1 MTLNT
6 IPEAIKDIQK
16 GKIIIVVDDENRENE
31 GDFVVAAEKITPEII
46 NFMATN
52 GKGLICAPI
61 SEERCKELDLEL
73 MTGKNTALHQTAF
86 TISVDLIGENCT
98 TGISSEDRS
107 KTIKALVNDKSK
119 PEDFARP
126 GHIFPLKSLKGGVLR
141 RAGHTEAGTDLA
153 KLAGLKPAA
162 VIVEIINP
170 DGKMARL
177 PDLIKIAK
185 KFNIKIISIEDL
197 IKYRIQKESL
207 IKKICEVKLPTKYG
221 DFRLLSYKQ
230 TTTNKEHLAL
240 VKGSWKEDEEI
251 LVRVH
256 SSCFTGD
263 VLGSLRCDCGDQ
275 LQNSLKMIQ
284 EKGKGVV
291 VYMNQEGRGIGLS
304 SKIKAYELQ
313 EKGMDTVEANI
324 ALGFK
329 PDKRDYGIGA
339 QILRDLNIKKINL
352 ISNNPKKRAGL
363 KGYGIKITKNI
374 PINTCSNEH
383 NSFYLKTKRDKM
395 GHDLNLQN
403 E

>member
-1 MTLNT
+1 
-6 IPEAIKDIQK
+6 
-16 GKIIIVVDDENRENE
+16 
-31 GDFVVAAEKITPEII
+31 
-46 NFMATN
+46 
-52 GKGLICAPI
+52 
-61 SEERCKELDLEL
+61 
-73 MTGKNTALHQTAF
+73 
-86 TISVDLIGENCT
+86 
-98 TGISSEDRS
+98 
-107 KTIKALVNDKSK
+107 
-119 PEDFARP
+119 
-126 GHIFPLKSLKGGVLR
+126 
-141 RAGHTEAGTDLA
+141 
-153 KLAGLKPAA
+153 
-162 VIVEIINP
+162 
-170 DGKMARL
+170 MARL

-185 KFNIKIISIEDL
+185 KLNIKIISIEDL

-207 IKKICEVKLPTKYG
+207 IEKTCEVKLPTKYG

-240 VKGSWKEDEEI
+240 VKGNWEENEEV

-275 LQNSLKMIQ
+275 LRNSLEMIQ
-284 EKGKGVV
+284 KKGKGVV

-304 SKIKAYELQ
+304 NKIKAYELQ
-313 EKGMDTVEANI
+313 EKGMDTVDANI

-329 PDKRDYGIGA
+329 ADKRDYGIGA

-363 KGYGIKITKNI
+363 KGYGIKIIKNI

-383 NSFYLKTKRDKM
+383 NDFYLKTKRDKM
-395 GHDLNLQN
+395 GHDLKLKN

>member
-1 MTLNT
+1 MKLDT
-6 IPEAIKDIQK
+6 IPSAIKEIKK
-16 GKIIIVVDDENRENE
+16 GNIIIVVDDENRENE
-31 GDFVVAAEKITPEII
+31 GDFIVAAEKITPEII

-61 SEERCKELDLEL
+61 TEERCQELDLEL

-98 TGISSEDRS
+98 TGISSEDRT
-107 KTIKALVNDKSK
+107 KTIKALVNDQSK
-119 PEDFARP
+119 PENFARP

-185 KFNIKIISIEDL
+185 KLKIKIISIEDL
-197 IKYRIQKESL
+197 IKYRIKKESL
-207 IKKICEVKLPTKYG
+207 IKKTCEVNLPTKYG
-221 DFRLLSYKQ
+221 DFKLISYKQ
-230 TTTNKEHLAL
+230 TTTNEEHIAL
-240 VKGSWKEDEEI
+240 VKGKWTKDESI

-275 LQNSLKMIQ
+275 LQNSLQMIQ
-284 EKGKGVV
+284 NKGKGVLI
-291 VYMNQEGRGIGLS
+291 YMKQEGRGIGLAN
-304 SKIKAYELQ
+304 KLKAYELQ
-313 EKGMDTVEANI
+313 EKGMDTVQANL

-329 PDKRDYGIGA
+329 ADKRDYGIGA
-339 QILRDLNIKKINL
+339 QILRNLNVKKINL

-363 KGYGIKITKNI
+363 KGYGIKIMKNV
-374 PINTCSNEH
+374 PINTCPNKY
-383 NSFYLKTKRDKM
+383 NDFYLKTKRDKM
-395 GHDLNLQN
+395 GHNLKI
-403 E
+403 

>member
-6 IPEAIKDIQK
+6 IPEAIEEIKK
-16 GKIIIVVDDENRENE
+16 GKIVIVVDDENRENE

-46 NFMATN
+46 NFMATK

-185 KFNIKIISIEDL
+185 KLNIKIISIEDL

-207 IKKICEVKLPTKYG
+207 IEKTCEVKLPTKYG
-221 DFRLLSYKQ
+221 DFRLLSYRQ

-240 VKGSWKEDEEI
+240 VKGNWEENEEV

-275 LQNSLKMIQ
+275 LQNSLEMIQ
-284 EKGKGVV
+284 KKGKGVV

-304 SKIKAYELQ
+304 NKIKAYELQ
-313 EKGMDTVEANI
+313 EKGMDTVDANI

-329 PDKRDYGIGA
+329 ADKRDYGIGA

-363 KGYGIKITKNI
+363 KGYGIKIIKNI

-383 NSFYLKTKRDKM
+383 NDFYLKTKRDKM
-395 GHDLNLQN
+395 GHDLKLKN

>member
-6 IPEAIKDIQK
+6 IPEAIEEIKK
-16 GKIIIVVDDENRENE
+16 GKIVIVVDDENRENE

-46 NFMATN
+46 NFMATK

-185 KFNIKIISIEDL
+185 KLNIKIISIEDL

-207 IKKICEVKLPTKYG
+207 IEKTCEVKLPTKYG

-240 VKGSWKEDEEI
+240 VKGNWEENEEV

-275 LQNSLKMIQ
+275 LQNSLEMIQ
-284 EKGKGVV
+284 KKGKGVV

-304 SKIKAYELQ
+304 NKIKAYELQ
-313 EKGMDTVEANI
+313 EKGMDTVDANI

-329 PDKRDYGIGA
+329 ADKRDYGIGA

-363 KGYGIKITKNI
+363 KGYGIKIIKNI

-383 NSFYLKTKRDKM
+383 NDFYLKTKRDKM
-395 GHDLNLQN
+395 GHDLKLKN